1 MLMRLE
7 ISMPRV
13 SEFSDDGTIAKW
25 RVAVGDVVQKGEAIA
40 DVEVDMSTTEILA
53 EADGKI
59 VEIWVHAGQ
68 SVPVETVIAM
78 QSVDAD
84 VVVED
89 EPAQEELSEGAVAK
103 DVSDEQ
109 SVSESEEFPEL
120 GDESNP
126 YVEPQAEEQGADKKD
141 EAVVQYGHI
150 LASPAAVQLAEQ
162 YNVRLDTLTG
172 TGSCGRIEREDVEAA
187 MQTSSQFITAEDVD
201 DLMSFDGDFAS
212 KMPSDEPEP
221 VAGVEEQADMSEH
234 VEEQESAQSDEY
246 VTDKQEDVTAQTE
259 DVFGGQV
266 AENVELPEDPSDVQ
280 PEETP
285 DESAEV
291 ADEVQAEDVEEGQ
304 AEAAVDEMP
313 EEPVAGQADESPE
326 EQSDEV
332 AEEEVFDSME
342 EQPTL
347 AGEEQAPEVG
357 EEQTEDS
364 ESSIPDVIY
373 MGDGPE
379 QDVVDANE
387 PEEAQPAAEPVSDE
401 AEEQEAL
408 DASTEEVED
417 STAVTEE
424 TELEIASQFEEDALQ
439 DDEESTQNSASVAAY
454 DPTTEDLEA
463 VAGFS
468 AEPEAEAEP
477 EALAIDESDTID
489 SDEMPDLESEVEEE
503 VAEEPDPAK
512 LDESTVAEVLEQ
524 TSTEAGKSVKVRRL
538 VARKMEQSWQQAPHF
553 FVTVAVDMTD
563 VIRFRTDLGVTINDF
578 ILAATTRALQ
588 EHPWVNSHFINDEA
602 VEQPEVNISLAVETE
617 KGLYYPVVTDC
628 GGKSVK
634 DLGISAAEMVVKAH
648 AGKLAEEEMEAGTF
662 TISNMGMLGVESFSA
677 IITPPQVAVLA
688 VGTVRGEVVIDEH
701 EEMTMAPMVRLT
713 LSADHRALDG
723 ADAADFLGTMKSY
736 LEAPITLVASQEDN

>member
-7 ISMPRV
+7 ISMPRM

-40 DVEVDMSTTEILA
+40 DVEVDMSTKEILA

-84 VVVED
+84 AVVED
-89 EPAQEELSEGAVAK
+89 EPAQEELSEEAVDK

-109 SVSESEEFPEL
+109 AEGELEEFPEL
-120 GDESNP
+120 GDETNP
-126 YVEPQAEEQGADKKD
+126 YVEPQSEEQGADKKD

-187 MQTSSQFITAEDVD
+187 MQTSSQFITVEDVD
-201 DLMSFDGDFAS
+201 DLMSFDGDFSS
-212 KMPSDEPEP
+212 KMPSDEPTPAED
-221 VAGVEEQADMSEH
+221 VEEQADTSKP
-234 VEEQESAQSDEY
+234 VEEPENTQPD
-246 VTDKQEDVTAQTE
+246 EDVTDSQE
-259 DVFGGQV
+259 DSTDQ
-266 AENVELPEDPSDVQ
+266 PEEVSGEQADGHIDPPEALSDVQ
-280 PEETP
+280 SEEAT

-291 ADEVQAEDVEEGQ
+291 ADEGQ
-304 AEAAVDEMP
+304 AEGVEEDQTEETVDEMP
-313 EEPVAGQADESPE
+313 EEPAVEQTGESSE
-326 EQSDEV
+326 DQSDEV
-332 AEEEVFDSME
+332 TEEEAFDSTE
-342 EQPTL
+342 EQPAL
-347 AGEEQAPEVG
+347 ADEEQAPGVGEEQA
-357 EEQTEDS
+357 EDS
-364 ESSIPDVIY
+364 EPSVPDVLY
-373 MGDGPE
+373 MGEGPE
-379 QDVVDANE
+379 QDGVDANE
-387 PEEAQPAAEPVSDE
+387 PGDVQPAAESVSDV
-401 AEEQEAL
+401 AEEQETP
-408 DASTEEVED
+408 DVSTEETED
-417 STAVTEE
+417 FAAATEE
-424 TELEIASQFEEDALQ
+424 TELEIESQFEEDTLQ
-439 DDEESTQNSASVAAY
+439 DEEEGTQEPASVSAY
-454 DPTTEDLEA
+454 DPTVEDIEA

-468 AEPEAEAEP
+468 AMSETEAEP

-489 SDEMPDLESEVEEE
+489 SDEMPDLESEVGEEM
-503 VAEEPDPAK
+503 ADEPDPAK
-512 LDESTVAEVLEQ
+512 LDESTVEEVLEQ
-524 TSTEAGKSVKVRRL
+524 TVTEVGKSVKVRRL

-588 EHPWVNSHFINDEA
+588 EHPWVNSHFVNDEA

-617 KGLYYPVVTDC
+617 KGLYYPVVTGC
-628 GGKSVK
+628 GGKAVK

-648 AGKLAEEEMEAGTF
+648 SGKLAEEEMEAGTF

-723 ADAADFLGTMKSY
+723 ADAADFLGTIKSY